1 MEIVILLVIVAV
13 LVLGMIYVAGRKK
26 KHDELR
32 DAFGPEYDRT
42 VHELGGHRQAES
54 ELEAR
59 RKRVEQLNIRPLS
72 ADTQTRFA
80 EQWRATQARF
90 VDDPTG
96 AIHEAD
102 RLVNELMQTRGYPMG
117 DFEQRAADISVNHPN
132 VVTNY
137 RAAHRIAQSSEA
149 GKADTENL
157 RTAMVHYRAL
167 FEELLES
174 PVNITD
180 IREGQRHARAS

>member
-1 MEIVILLVIVAV
+1 MEIVILLVIAAV
-13 LVLGMIYVAGRKK
+13 LVLGMIYVAGRKR

-32 DAFGPEYDRT
+32 HRFGPEYDRT
-42 VHELGGHRQAES
+42 VHELGGHKQAET

-59 RKRVEQLNIRPLS
+59 RKRVEELNIRPLS

-80 EQWRATQARF
+80 DQWRATQARF
-90 VDDPTG
+90 VDDPKG

-102 RLVNELMQTRGYPMG
+102 RLVNDLMQTRGYPMG
-117 DFEQRAADISVNHPN
+117 DFEQRAADISVNHAD

-137 RAAHRIAQSSEA
+137 RAAHRIAESSDA

-167 FEELLES
+167 FEELLEA
-174 PVNITD
+174 PINLAER
-180 IREGQRHARAS
+180 REERYRARAS

>member
-1 MEIVILLVIVAV
+1 MEIVILLLIAAV
-13 LVLGMIYVAGRKK
+13 LVLGMIWVAGRRRKSS
-26 KHDELR
+26 ELR
-32 DAFGPEYDRT
+32 HTFGPEYDRT
-42 VHELGGHRQAES
+42 VHELGGHTKAES

-80 EQWRATQARF
+80 DQWRATQARF
-90 VDDPTG
+90 VDDPKG

-102 RLVNELMQTRGYPMG
+102 QLVEELMQTRGYPTG
-117 DFEQRAADISVNHPN
+117 DFEQRAADVSVNHGN

-137 RAAHRIAQSSEA
+137 RAAHRIALSSDE

-167 FEELLES
+167 FEELLET
-174 PVNITD
+174 PINLAD
-180 IREGQRHARAS
+180 RREEHRARAS